1 MTRRFP
7 RLTSIPSILLTLLA
21 GGFLTSAS
29 CTIVEH
35 DRPGNGSA
43 PGLAVTAATAPQS
56 VQPFIETLTREGERG
71 LRNRVLPRQSADF
84 ASEVSNEVNLDDI
97 ARAITQRQHRDPFV
111 DAYIRWQLTSFEPM
125 MPEMTPPDFTR
136 MINLLPPYLENPAA
150 NENVRQ
156 LMNRARDA
164 GQLSARDIARL
175 EEVYREMKENV
186 EMANNM
192 NQPAA
197 EFRDWIAAQ
206 YEHDHMRALLL
217 ALAECTATVAGGW
230 STRSIKTQ
238 ITRMTTEAGKDPDFS
253 RQDRRV
259 IAEQIQR
266 LVGIERR
273 MVNEVTFLADGS
285 VNVTFSTAAV
295 TRRDSNNWIDRLHG
309 RHENAQSNDS

>member
-1 MTRRFP
+1 MRRRIP
-7 RLTSIPSILLTLLA
+7 RPTSIAMILLTLLA

-29 CTIVEH
+29 CTVVEH
-35 DRPGNGSA
+35 DWPGNGSA
-43 PGLAVTAATAPQS
+43 PGLTVTTATPPQS
-56 VQPFIETLTREGERG
+56 VRPFIETLTREGERG
-71 LRNRVLPRQSADF
+71 LRNRALPRESANL
-84 ASEVSNEVNLDDI
+84 ASEVSDEVDLDDI
-97 ARAITQRQHRDPFV
+97 ARNITERQHRDPFV

-136 MINLLPPYLENPAA
+136 MINQLPPYLENPAA
-150 NENVRQ
+150 NENMRQ

-164 GQLSARDIARL
+164 GRLSARDIARL
-175 EEVYREMKENV
+175 EEVYRDMNESV
-186 EMANNM
+186 EIANDL

-197 EFRDWIAAQ
+197 AFRDWISAQ
-206 YEHDHMRALLL
+206 YEDNHMRALLL

-230 STRSIKTQ
+230 STRAIKTE

-253 RQDRRV
+253 RQDRRI

-295 TRRDSNNWIDRLHG
+295 TRRDADNWIERLH
-309 RHENAQSNDS
+309 RRDEENRSRDP